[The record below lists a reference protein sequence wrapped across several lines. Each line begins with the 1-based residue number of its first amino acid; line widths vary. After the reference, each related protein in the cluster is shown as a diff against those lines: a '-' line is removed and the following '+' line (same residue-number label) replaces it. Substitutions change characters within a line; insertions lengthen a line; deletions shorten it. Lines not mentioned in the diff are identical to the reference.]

1 MNIWGLSRGS
11 NDQNFEKK
19 FSLKFG
25 GINFRESQKVSNRFD
40 SALKNYLKKFKLEGL
55 PGTRPV

>member
-40 SALKNYLKKFKLEGL
+40 SALKNYLKK
-55 PGTRPV
+55 